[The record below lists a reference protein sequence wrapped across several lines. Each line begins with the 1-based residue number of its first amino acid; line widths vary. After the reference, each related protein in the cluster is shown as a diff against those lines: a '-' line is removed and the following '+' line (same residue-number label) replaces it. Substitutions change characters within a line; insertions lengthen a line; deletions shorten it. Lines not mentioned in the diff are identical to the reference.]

1 MARRKM
7 LLVEDNSDDVALA
20 RHACGIGGLA
30 VDMVVARDGEEALD
44 YLFSDG
50 AHAAESARSLPD
62 VIVLDLMLPRM
73 GGLDVLRS
81 IRSNPRTR
89 RLPVVILTASSSD
102 ADMKTCYDLGA
113 NSYVRKPHG
122 GDAFAGV
129 ISQLERYWLGVNIRP
144 PV

>member
-20 RHACGIGGLA
+20 LHACGIGGLT

-44 YLFSDG
+44 YLFSAG
-50 AHAAESARSLPD
+50 VHAAEGAPSLPD

-113 NSYVRKPHG
+113 NSYVRKPHEG
-122 GDAFAGV
+122 NAFAGV
-129 ISQLERYWLGVNIRP
+129 ISQLERYWLGMNIRP